1 MNRTLQQARKKT
13 QRERILAGM
22 IHAVALE
29 GYASST
35 VAHVIAHA
43 GVSRPTFY
51 EYFEDKNDCFVAA
64 LGAVQDQLISEIRGA
79 VGEYPPERAMHAA
92 LVTLVDFAHS
102 KPTMARV
109 LLDEAMRGGPRALD
123 VRDKGIR
130 TLQRL
135 IEVRYGADASV
146 PVADVPAGVL
156 IGGIYRLVASR
167 LRSEQPDLARLRQQ
181 LLAWSE
187 SYALP
192 VSEHRWRALRTVS
205 LPAASSPVE
214 SALKA
219 PHAVGPGQVRVSRL
233 EMGENQRQRIVLA
246 AARLA
251 EEKGYAATTILD
263 ITTRAGVDNRAF
275 YRLFTDKEE
284 AFSALHELLFRQLMA
299 VTATGFLEGETW
311 PERIWQAGRT
321 FVQYVEENQQLAYA
335 AFVESYAG
343 GAAMVE
349 RVEQLLRGFTL
360 FLQVGYQHQLDG
372 DPPSAV
378 ALDAIATMVFELDY
392 LQVRESRVDRLSGL
406 LPHVTFI
413 ALAPFIGAAAA
424 NEFIDRQVEQSRE
437 AAHRPPS

>member
-1 MNRTLQQARKKT
+1 
-13 QRERILAGM
+13 
-22 IHAVALE
+22 
-29 GYASST
+29 
-35 VAHVIAHA
+35 
-43 GVSRPTFY
+43 
-51 EYFEDKNDCFVAA
+51 
-64 LGAVQDQLISEIRGA
+64 
-79 VGEYPPERAMHAA
+79 
-92 LVTLVDFAHS
+92 
-102 KPTMARV
+102 
-109 LLDEAMRGGPRALD
+109 MRGGPRALD

-135 IEVRYGADASV
+135 IEVRYRADASA

-181 LLAWSE
+181 LLTWSE

-192 VSEHRWRALRTVS
+192 VREHRWRALRTVA
-205 LPAASSPVE
+205 LRAGSSPVE

-219 PHAVGPGQVRVSRL
+219 PHAVGPGYARVSRL
-233 EMGENQRQRIVLA
+233 EIAENQQQRIVLA

-424 NEFIDRQVEQSRE
+424 NEFIDRQLEQSRE
-437 AAHRPPS
+437 AAHRSPS